1 MSSQGF
7 NETGDMVWARL
18 ARQQS
23 LRGLRGQMLGTVGWC
38 AVDLTSGRI
47 EAVELRTPW
56 QTLVIPWRRVAR
68 DDGNEELRL
77 LVENASA
84 KPQDASD

>member
-7 NETGDMVWARL
+7 NEAGDRVWARL
-18 ARQQS
+18 TRQQS
-23 LRGLRGQMLGTVGWC
+23 LRGLRGQRLGTVGWC
-38 AVDLTSGRI
+38 AVDLASGRI

-68 DDGNEELRL
+68 DEGDADLRL
-77 LVENASA
+77 LADSASA
-84 KPQDASD
+84 GSQDASD